1 MIVLEDLHWAD
12 NSTLLLLGFIGQK
25 LGDAQIL
32 IIGAYRDADLS
43 AWHPLSESLGR
54 LTRERRFQRLALRG
68 LSQLDLAD
76 FLRATTEVDP
86 PDGFVE
92 MPNAQTEGNPL
103 FVTEAVR
110 VLEQADELF
119 ISLNTV
125 ARHIS
130 HIFSK
135 IDAANRVEAATCANQ
150 RGIV

>member
-1 MIVLEDLHWAD
+1 M
-12 NSTLLLLGFIGQK
+12 
-25 LGDAQIL
+25 
-32 IIGAYRDADLS
+32 
-43 AWHPLSESLGR
+43 SE
-54 LTRERRFQRLALRG
+54 
-68 LSQLDLAD
+68 LDLAD

-103 FVTEAVR
+103 FVREAVR
-110 VLEQADELF
+110 LLVPASELF

-125 ARHIS
+125 ARHVS

-135 IDAANRVEAATCANQ
+135 IDAANRVEAAACANQ